1 MDLLLTDEQ
10 RLLQDSVAKMMAQAG
25 GVKRTRALRGKDGG
39 FDRVV
44 HERMG
49 QEAWFGLLVSQD
61 DGGLGLGLTE
71 LGLVLMEAGKVLA
84 PEPIAAAVITAYA
97 ISSGKN
103 ASRVADLA
111 ADLVAGIVEGRTLVM
126 PALGLDHA
134 ERSGGVKASTADGGK
149 TWRLDGVCD
158 GVPLAGHCDG
168 FLVAAEGG
176 GGAPLFY
183 VARSVEGFMI
193 ASRATVDGRPFGRLT
208 FDDVKAGSLIVGPE
222 PGVEAQRRLRD
233 LLLFAE
239 AAELVGLMTAA
250 LDITV
255 EYLKTRKQFGKPIGS
270 FQALQ
275 HRAVDDFAK
284 IVSARSFLFQVAAQ
298 GLDISSSMASALKAH
313 AAAEALDVCKS
324 AIQMHGGIGFTEEC
338 DIGLYLKRAMWLS
351 AWLGNEAHHRA
362 RYASLM
368 G

>member
-10 RLLQDSVAKMMAQAG
+10 RLLQDSVARMLAQAG
-25 GVKRTRALRGKDGG
+25 GVKRTRALRGMDGG
-39 FDRVV
+39 FDRAM
-44 HERMG
+44 HARMG
-49 QEAWFGLLVSQD
+49 QEGWLGLLVPEEL
-61 DGGLGLGLTE
+61 GGAGLGLTE
-71 LGLVLMEAGKVLA
+71 LGLVLMEAGRVLA
-84 PEPIAAAVITAYA
+84 PEPIAAAAIGAYA
-97 ISSGKN
+97 MSN
-103 ASRVADLA
+103 APGTSPIAEIVS
-111 ADLVAGIVEGRTLVM
+111 GIVEGRTLVM
-126 PALGLDHA
+126 PALGVEDKD
-134 ERSGGVKASTADGGK
+134 RVGGVKASTADGGK
-149 TWRLDGVCD
+149 AWRLDGVCD
-158 GVPLAGHCDG
+158 GVPVAGRCDG

-176 GGAPLFY
+176 GGTPLVY
-183 VARSVEGFMI
+183 VASTATGLAI
-193 ASRATVDGRPFGRLT
+193 ASRETVDGRPFGRLT
-208 FDDVKAGSLIVGPE
+208 FENVTDCVLVTDPE

-233 LLLFAE
+233 LLLFGE
-239 AAELVGLMTAA
+239 AAELVGVMSAA
-250 LDITV
+250 LDMSV

-298 GLDISSSMASALKAH
+298 GLDLSSSMASALKAH

-351 AWLGNEAHHRA
+351 VWLGNEAHHRA
-362 RYASLM
+362 RYAALM